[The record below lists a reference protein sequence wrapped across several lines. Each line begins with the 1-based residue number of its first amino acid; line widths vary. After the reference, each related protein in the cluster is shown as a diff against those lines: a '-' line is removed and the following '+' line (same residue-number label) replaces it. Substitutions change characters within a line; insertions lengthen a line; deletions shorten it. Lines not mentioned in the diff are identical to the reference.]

1 MSSHASID
9 VIAPDRLDWRTPS
22 ELIPYK
28 GNARTHSRKQIQQIA
43 SSIRQFGFTNPV
55 LIDERD
61 GIIAGHGRVA
71 AAQQLGLARI
81 PVLQIA
87 HLSAAERRAYI
98 IADNKLAELAG
109 WDQDIL
115 ALEFEGLI
123 ELDFDLELTGFAI
136 AEIDDLFEAQTQ
148 STQDDSPD
156 EYLGATHGPVVTKR
170 GDIWA
175 LGPHR
180 LLCGDARDA
189 DGILRLMNGQVA
201 DLIFTDPPYNV
212 PIDGHVLGKGQ
223 HHHAEFAFASGE
235 MSQAEFTTFLEAG
248 LQPAAQACKNGA
260 IAFVCMDWRHMRE
273 MMLAGDKIFSEL
285 KNLCIWNK
293 TNAGMGSFYRSKHEL
308 VFVWKIGTAAHT
320 NAFGLGET
328 GRYRTNVWDYAGA
341 NAFGSDRAEALNMH
355 PTVKPTK
362 MIEDAIKDCTR
373 RGERVLDPFGGSG
386 STLIAAEHAGRV
398 AHLIEYEPTWCDTIL
413 ARFQRE
419 TGVEPIHVQTGACFT
434 DVRERV

>member
-55 LIDERD
+55 LIDEGD

-212 PIDGHVLGKGQ
+212 PINGHVLGKGQ

-273 MMLAGDKIFSEL
+273 MMMAGDKIFSEL

>member
-28 GNARTHSRKQIQQIA
+28 GNARAHSRKQIQQIA

-212 PIDGHVLGKGQ
+212 PINGHVLGKGQ

-273 MMLAGDKIFSEL
+273 MMMAGDKIFSEL
-285 KNLCIWNK
+285 KTLCIWNK

-341 NAFGSDRAEALNMH
+341 NAFGSDRAAALNMH

>member
-28 GNARTHSRKQIQQIA
+28 GNARPHSRKQIQQIA
-43 SSIRQFGFTNPV
+43 SSIRQFGFTNPGQ
-55 LIDERD
+55 IDERD

-136 AEIDDLFEAQTQ
+136 AEIDDLFDAQTQ

-212 PIDGHVLGKGQ
+212 PINGHVLGKGQ
-223 HHHAEFAFASGE
+223 HHHAEFVFASGE

-273 MMLAGDKIFSEL
+273 MMMAGDKIFSEL

-362 MIEDAIKDCTR
+362 MIEDEIKDCTR

-386 STLIAAEHAGRV
+386 STLIAAEHAGRI